1 MKDVELLA
9 LEAWT
14 IFVLNESDRILRS
27 NAPDQPP
34 GPRMRLAA
42 SRDGGLV
49 RERHDVSEA
58 TARRIEQLAVEE
70 PPLLGPD
77 SQARHLEE
85 YERLLAAEAP
95 VTHFDAGPIL
105 TFPAS
110 ISYDHAAPL
119 IASGTEQADELLAR
133 LDRDGM
139 PRPLADAGL
148 VNTGEFWAPWCI
160 ALNDDAIASI
170 AFTVGLRA
178 TSAEVGVYTL
188 AVDRG
193 RGLAAAATKGWAE
206 LPALAGKILFY
217 STSWTNVSSL
227 RVARR
232 LDLRMLGGSLS
243 IT

>member
-1 MKDVELLA
+1 MNDVELLA
-9 LEAWT
+9 LET
-14 IFVLNESDRILRS
+14 LTLFVLNESERILRS

-34 GPRMRLAA
+34 GPRMRLAV

-49 RERHDVSEA
+49 RVRYDVSEA

-77 SQARHLEE
+77 NHARHLEE

-95 VTHFDAGPIL
+95 ITHFDAGPIL
-105 TFPAS
+105 TFPAT
-110 ISYDHAAPL
+110 ISYSHAAPL
-119 IASGTEQADELLAR
+119 IASGTDQADELLVR

-139 PRPLADAGL
+139 PRPLADAGF

-160 ALNDDAIASI
+160 ALNEGAIASI
-170 AFTVGLRA
+170 AFTVGLRP
-178 TSAEVGVYTL
+178 TSAEVGVYTFTGH
-188 AVDRG
+188 RG

-206 LPALAGKILFY
+206 LPALAGKTLFY
-217 STSWTNVSSL
+217 STSWTNVSSR
-227 RVARR
+227 RVAQR

-243 IT
+243 IS